1 MHETFLRDFYKNQKL
16 SFTVIMTPFPV
27 TALEQGVIN
36 AAAGTSS
43 SILIAIAYMMVSNS
57 LIQNIIMERK
67 RNVKH

>member
-1 MHETFLRDFYKNQKL
+1 
-16 SFTVIMTPFPV
+16 MTPFPV